1 MKARYLLLALAAL
14 SCSDPSAPTP
24 QADLFGGL
32 PLPPPPLPPPPL
44 PVPFPTGLLACTP
57 VAADSVTQTIGPEGG
72 TLQVGANTLAI
83 PAGALDSAV
92 SITAVAPSDTV
103 NRVQFQPEG
112 LTFLQPAQLT
122 MSYANC
128 DPLGLLLPKQIAY
141 TTDDLLLILEY
152 LPSLDDLSG
161 QTVTGE
167 VRHFSDYAI
176 AW

>member
-1 MKARYLLLALAAL
+1 MKARHLLLALAAL
-14 SCSDPSAPTP
+14 SCADPSAPAP
-24 QADLFGGL
+24 PDALLGGL
-32 PLPPPPLPPPPL
+32 PLLLPPPPPPPPLPL
-44 PVPFPTGLLACTP
+44 PTGLLVCTP
-57 VAADSVTQTIGPEGG
+57 LAADSVTQTIGPEGG
-72 TLQVGANTLAI
+72 TLQVGATTLAI

-128 DPLGLLLPKQIAY
+128 NTLGLTLPKQIAY
-141 TTDDLLLILEY
+141 TTDLLLILEY
-152 LPSLDDLSG
+152 FPSLDDLSG
-161 QTVTGE
+161 RTVTGQIH
-167 VRHFSDYAI
+167 HFSDYAI

>member
-14 SCSDPSAPTP
+14 SCAEPSAPPP
-24 QADLFGGL
+24 QGDLFGGW
-32 PLPPPPLPPPPL
+32 PLPPPPPL
-44 PVPFPTGLLACTP
+44 PTGLLACTP
-57 VAADSVTQTIGPEGG
+57 VAADSATQTIGPEGG
-72 TLQVGANTLAI
+72 TLQVGANTLVI

-103 NRVQFQPEG
+103 NRIQFQPEG
-112 LTFLQPAQLT
+112 LTFLQPVQLT

-128 DPLGLLLPKQIAY
+128 NTLGLLLPKQIAY
-141 TTDDLLLILEY
+141 TSDLLLILEY
-152 LPSLDDLSG
+152 VPSLDDLFG
-161 QTVTGE
+161 QTVTGQ

>member
-14 SCSDPSAPTP
+14 SCAEPSAPAP
-24 QADLFGGL
+24 QGSLFGGL
-32 PLPPPPLPPPPL
+32 PLPLPPPPPL
-44 PVPFPTGLLACTP
+44 PLPTGLLACTP
-57 VAADSVTQTIGPEGG
+57 VGADSVSQTIGPEGG

-92 SITAVAPSDTV
+92 TITAVAPSDTV
-103 NRVQFQPEG
+103 NRVRFEPEG
-112 LTFLQPAQLT
+112 LTFLSPAQLT

-128 DPLGLLLPKQIAY
+128 NTLGLLLPKQIAY
-141 TTDDLLLILEY
+141 TSDLLLILEY
-152 LPSLDDLSG
+152 VPSLDDLSG